1 MLETLSS
8 LLFLFPNPPSLGF
21 ALDGGG
27 GGGAL
32 LPPDPKLG
40 LFCEGG
46 GGGGAAATWFDEGP
60 FVWTGGHFL
69 PIEGL
74 GLPAE
79 PEGGVGEG
87 VFSCVGGLLGGPPAP
102 PEYEKC
108 NTVTLPS
115 LIS

>member
-1 MLETLSS
+1 MLGLFGSILLLIPPILLFRELRLLLNGFLFMLETLSS

-60 FVWTGGHFL
+60 FV
-69 PIEGL
+69 
-74 GLPAE
+74 
-79 PEGGVGEG
+79 
-87 VFSCVGGLLGGPPAP
+87 
-102 PEYEKC
+102 
-108 NTVTLPS
+108 
-115 LIS
+115 